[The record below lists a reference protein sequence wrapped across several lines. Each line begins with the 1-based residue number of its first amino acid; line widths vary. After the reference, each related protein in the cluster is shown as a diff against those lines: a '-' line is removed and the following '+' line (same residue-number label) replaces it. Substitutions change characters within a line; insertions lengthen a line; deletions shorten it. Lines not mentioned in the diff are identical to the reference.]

1 MRGSAHRRFL
11 VGISIVLLITFA
23 VTAQQPQRA
32 TREDGVIVLL
42 HADGHWE
49 LAPVPVDPTLG
60 DVHVFFGNLHSH
72 TGYRDGSGIPSDA
85 YAHARDVAKL
95 DVLAVT
101 EHNHAQAGAIAGNHA
116 LYNGPQPASLISTAA
131 QFNASGNFVA
141 LYGQEFSTISSGNHA
156 NVLEVGDVIDTSA
169 VPNGAW
175 DVLLN
180 TWLPAHPDSE
190 GKPAV
195 MLLNHPATSD
205 SPNAKEYGIGK
216 FANATAWRNSLDP
229 HAELINM
236 INGPSHELNQPP
248 GRPSESEFL
257 RYLNVGLHVAPTAD
271 QDNHLR
277 NWGSAAQTRTGIWA
291 PSLTKANVL
300 TALRERRVYASEDA
314 NLQIVGKVNGKLM
327 GTRFTGAEVPASGSA
342 LDIQVSF
349 NDPNEPNARYVVD
362 VFADRVGG
370 LVADVVAQHTQEGN
384 GTLAISDVPYGGG
397 EQYFFVKVT
406 QIDQD
411 SELRDRAWLAPVW
424 FEPAPGGPGRLAAAP
439 PAPLVS
445 LALDVNPARE
455 EAIVTNIG
463 DATVNLKDWMIVSTV
478 DNQRFKFPGNLTIA
492 PREAVTVTS
501 GSSARTGPRV
511 LRWTTDFIW
520 FNDGDPG
527 LLLDPNGAVRAESP

>member
-1 MRGSAHRRFL
+1 MSRRFPVVL
-11 VGISIVLLITFA
+11 PIVLLIAFA
-23 VTAQQPQRA
+23 AAGQQRA
-32 TREDGVIVLL
+32 TRESDGAIVLL
-42 HADGHWE
+42 HPDGRWE
-49 LAPVPVDPTLG
+49 LAPVPVRG
-60 DVHVFFGNLHSH
+60 DVRVFFGNLHSH
-72 TGYRDGSGIPSDA
+72 TGYSDGSGTPAEA
-85 YAHARDVAKL
+85 YTHARDVARL
-95 DVLAVT
+95 DFLAVT

-116 LYNGPQPASLISTAA
+116 LYNGPQPASLISTAT
-131 QFNASGNFVA
+131 QFNEAGNFVA

-156 NVLEVGDVIDTSA
+156 NVLEVGDVIATSA

-195 MLLNHPATSD
+195 LLLNHPATND

-216 FANATAWRNSLDP
+216 FANATAWRSRLDP
-229 HAELINM
+229 HAELINI
-236 INGPSHELNQPP
+236 INGPSHQGNQP
-248 GRPSESEFL
+248 GRASESEFL

-291 PSLTKANVL
+291 PSLTKENVL
-300 TALRERRVYASEDA
+300 TALRERRVYASEDSD
-314 NLQIVGKVNGKLM
+314 LRIIGKVNGELM
-327 GTRFTGAEVPASGSA
+327 GTRFTGADVPASGSA

-349 NDPNEPNARYVVD
+349 DDPNEPNARYVVD

-370 LVADVVAQHTQEGN
+370 LVADVVAQHTHEGG
-384 GTLAISDVPYGGG
+384 GTLTISDVRYGGG

-406 QIDQD
+406 QTDQD

-424 FEPAPGGPGRLAAAP
+424 FEPADGGPGLAAAAP

-463 DATVNLKDWMIVSTV
+463 DATVNLKDWTIVSTV

-492 PREAVTVTS
+492 PRQAVTVTS
-501 GSSARTGPRV
+501 GSSARTGTRV

>member
-1 MRGSAHRRFL
+1 MRRRFL
-11 VGISIVLLITFA
+11 VALSIVILIAFA
-23 VTAQQPQRA
+23 AAAQQRA

-42 HADGHWE
+42 HPDFRWE
-49 LAPVPVDPTLG
+49 LAPADPTVTAG
-60 DVHVFFGNLHSH
+60 DVRVFFGNLHSH
-72 TGYRDGSGIPSDA
+72 TGYSDGSGTPEDA

-95 DVLAVT
+95 DFLAVT
-101 EHNHAQAGAIAGNHA
+101 EHNHAQAGDIAGNHA
-116 LYNGPQPASLISTAA
+116 LYNGAQPASLISTAA
-131 QFNASGNFVA
+131 RFNTGNFVA

-156 NVLEVGDVIDTSA
+156 NVLEVGDVIDTSSVA
-169 VPNGAW
+169 NGAW

-195 MLLNHPATSD
+195 LLLNHPATSD
-205 SPNAKEYGIGK
+205 SPNSKEYGIAK
-216 FANATAWRNSLDP
+216 FANATAWRNRLDP

-236 INGPSHELNQPP
+236 INGPSHSTSQP

-277 NWGSAAQTRTGIWA
+277 NWGSAAPTRTGIWA

-314 NLQIVGKVNGKLM
+314 DLRIVGTVNGKLM
-327 GTRFTGAEVPASGSA
+327 GTRFTGTDVPASGSA
-342 LDIQVSF
+342 LDIRLSF
-349 NDPNEPNARYVVD
+349 HDPNEPNARYVVD

-370 LVADVVAQHTQEGN
+370 LVADVVTQHTQEGD
-384 GTLAISDVPYGGG
+384 GTLTISDVPYGGG
-397 EQYFFVKVT
+397 EQYFFAKVT

-424 FEPAPGGPGRLAAAP
+424 FEPSTGGPEMMAAGP
-439 PAPLVS
+439 PTLVS

-455 EAIVTNIG
+455 EAVVTNIG
-463 DATVNLKDWMIVSTV
+463 DAPVNLKGWTIVSTV
-478 DNQRFKFPGNLTIA
+478 DNQRFKFPNDLTIA

-501 GSSARTGPRV
+501 GSSARVGFRV
-511 LRWTTDFIW
+511 LRWTTDFMW
-520 FNDGDPG
+520 SNDGDPG
-527 LLLDPNGAVRAESP
+527 LLLDPDGAVRAESP

>member
-1 MRGSAHRRFL
+1 MTRRFL
-11 VGISIVLLITFA
+11 LTLSIVLLIPFA
-23 VTAQQPQRA
+23 AEAQERA
-32 TREDGVIVLL
+32 TRQSDGAIVIL
-42 HADGHWE
+42 HPDGRWE
-49 LAPVPVDPTLG
+49 LAPPVDPGVTPG
-60 DVHVFFGNLHSH
+60 DVRVFFGNLHSH
-72 TGYRDGSGIPSDA
+72 TGYSDGSGTPAEA
-85 YAHARDVAKL
+85 YTHARDVARL
-95 DVLAVT
+95 DFLAVT

-131 QFNASGNFVA
+131 QFNLSGTFVA

-156 NVLEVGDVIDTSA
+156 NVLEVGDVIATSD

-175 DVLLN
+175 NVLLE

-205 SPNAKEYGIGK
+205 SPNSKEYGIAK
-216 FANATAWRNSLDP
+216 FANATAWRNRLDP

-236 INGPSHELNQPP
+236 INGPSHQGNAP
-248 GRPSESEFL
+248 GKPSESEFL

-277 NWGSAAQTRTGIWA
+277 NWGSAAQTRTGLWA

-300 TALRERRVYASEDA
+300 AALRERRVYASEDA
-314 NLQIVGKVNGKLM
+314 DLRIVGKVNGKLM
-327 GTRFTGAEVPASGSA
+327 GTRFSGADVPASGSV
-342 LDIQVSF
+342 LDIRVSF

-370 LVADVVAQHTQEGN
+370 LVADVVAQHTHEGN
-384 GTLAISDVPYGGG
+384 GTLSITDVSYGGG

-406 QIDQD
+406 QTDQD
-411 SELRDRAWLAPVW
+411 SELRDHAWLAPVW
-424 FEPAPGGPGRLAAAP
+424 FEPVPGPGMLAAL

-463 DATVNLKDWMIVSTV
+463 DATVNLKDWTIVSTV
-478 DNQRFKFPGNLTIA
+478 DNQRFQFPGNLTIA

-501 GSSARTGPRV
+501 GSSARTGFRL
-511 LRWTTDFIW
+511 LRWTNDFIW
-520 FNDGDPG
+520 ANDGDPG
-527 LLLDPNGAVRAESP
+527 LLLDPTGAVRAESP